1 MLDGL
6 GNNHAVRPFMGL
18 PNIYYAGYFIKG
30 VHRFTKEY

>member
-6 GNNHAVRPFMGL
+6 GNNHTVETFHGT

-30 VHRFTKEY
+30 LHRFTKEY